1 MCVCVFVLSVV
12 CVCILEFAIVISV
25 CIQYI
30 SVNHEVG
37 IGLRGAHTHTRL
49 LYQQGKV
56 FNQVGTSI
64 SGHLKHTK
72 RMQSLVLS
80 YFVIL
85 IQMFFFSRSYQE
97 GT

>member
-1 MCVCVFVLSVV
+1 MR
-12 CVCILEFAIVISV
+12 LE
-25 CIQYI
+25 
-30 SVNHEVG
+30 
-37 IGLRGAHTHTRL
+37 LRGAHTHTSL

-85 IQMFFFSRSYQE
+85 IQMFSRFKSKLILSLKYWLFAWTLMADYK
-97 GT
+97 GVILDLSVHS